1 MRSRQE
7 QSTSGG
13 PCRFAVARITGSPQY
28 PDIRGAVW
36 FQDVPGGTF
45 VSVKVTGLPLYQ
57 PAPPGGDPIGP
68 HGFHL
73 HVHGDC
79 HVGDPQNPFLAAGEH
94 WNPYDDPHGNHA
106 GDFPV
111 LFSNHGLGE
120 MCFFTDRFKVW
131 QVLGRSV
138 IIHENPDDFRT
149 QPGGNSGRR
158 IACGV
163 IMPWRP
169 QV

>member
-1 MRSRQE
+1 MDARSQE
-7 QSTSGG
+7 QVHGL
-13 PCRFAVARITGSPQY
+13 PRFAVARITGSPSY
-28 PDIRGAVW
+28 PQISGTAW

-45 VSVKVTGLPLYQ
+45 VSVKVTGLPRYR

-73 HVHGDC
+73 HVRGDC
-79 HVGDPQNPFLAAGEH
+79 SVGDPENPFLAAGEH
-94 WNPYDDPHGNHA
+94 WNPDDQPHGNHA

-120 MCFFTDRFKVW
+120 LCFFTDRFKVW
-131 QVLGRSV
+131 QVIGRSV
-138 IIHENPDDFRT
+138 IIHENPDDSRS
-149 QPGGNSGRR
+149 QPSGDSGRR

-163 IMPWRP
+163 ILPWIGSA
-169 QV
+169 